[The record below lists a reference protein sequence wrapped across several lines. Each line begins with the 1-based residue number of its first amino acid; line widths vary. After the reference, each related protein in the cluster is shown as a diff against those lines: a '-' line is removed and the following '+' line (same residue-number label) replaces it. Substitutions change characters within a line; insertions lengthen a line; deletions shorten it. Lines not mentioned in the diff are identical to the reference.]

1 MQMFREIMH
10 RSPALKFQSRLFSN
24 RSKTQLAKRVI
35 KPTCDVFLNHR
46 GIDTK
51 RTIATLL
58 YDYLSR
64 FNLRPF
70 LDNKTMKPGDKLFEK
85 IDSAIHGCKV
95 GVAMF
100 SPNYCQSYFCLHE
113 LALIMETKK
122 KVIPIFCDIKPSQL
136 RVPRNVVSD
145 KKELRRFNWAL
156 DEAKNTVGLTF
167 DSYKGNLSEV
177 VTSASEIVIK
187 SLIELENEER
197 LMYKNF
203 SSPNKTPV
211 PLMPTKSILK
221 EY

>member
-1 MQMFREIMH
+1 MH

-145 KKELRRFNWAL
+145 KKELRR
-156 DEAKNTVGLTF
+156 
-167 DSYKGNLSEV
+167 NLSEV

-203 SSPNKTPV
+203 SSRTKTPV